1 MRTLTYKICYLLGL
15 IVFIISLLGLF
26 DFIEMEDIDLAYSFM
41 ISLIF
46 LSLYTIQKATFI
58 YNKYR
63 ESEEFIEEMYKK
75 FKELEENE
83 DGTEMP

>member
-1 MRTLTYKICYLLGL
+1 MRTLVYKICYLLGL
-15 IVFIISLLGLF
+15 IGFIISLLGLF

>member
-1 MRTLTYKICYLLGL
+1 MP
-15 IVFIISLLGLF
+15 
-26 DFIEMEDIDLAYSFM
+26 
-41 ISLIF
+41 
-46 LSLYTIQKATFI
+46 TFI

>member
-1 MRTLTYKICYLLGL
+1 
-15 IVFIISLLGLF
+15 
-26 DFIEMEDIDLAYSFM
+26 MEDMDLAYSFM

>member
-1 MRTLTYKICYLLGL
+1 MRTLIYKICYLLGL

-63 ESEEFIEEMYKK
+63 ESEEFIKEMYKK

-83 DGTEMP
+83 GGTEMS

>member
-1 MRTLTYKICYLLGL
+1 
-15 IVFIISLLGLF
+15 
-26 DFIEMEDIDLAYSFM
+26 MEDIDLAYSFM

-46 LSLYTIQKATFI
+46 LSLYTIQKTTFI

>member
-1 MRTLTYKICYLLGL
+1 MRTLAYKICYLLGL

-26 DFIEMEDIDLAYSFM
+26 DFIEMEDMDLAYSFM

-83 DGTEMP
+83 DGTKMP